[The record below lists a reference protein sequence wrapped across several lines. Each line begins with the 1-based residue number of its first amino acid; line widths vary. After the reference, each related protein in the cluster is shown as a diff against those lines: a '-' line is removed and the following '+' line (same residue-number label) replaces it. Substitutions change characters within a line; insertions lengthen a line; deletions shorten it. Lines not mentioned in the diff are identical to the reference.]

1 MNFMIIATLA
11 AFFVKGLCG
20 FASSLVFSTIL
31 SFGINNINI
40 TPVDLLLKIPSNL
53 IIAWKERHAV
63 KLKVSLP
70 LAAFVLIGDIP
81 GIFLL
86 KYADANWIKIFFG
99 AVIICMGCGM
109 LSGKEEKEDEGKN
122 RSDNGK
128 GGLKPVYIFLGIAS
142 GVLCGMYGIGAL
154 LAVYVSR
161 VTNNNREFKAT
172 ICMAYIVDNIFR
184 FILYVATEIITL
196 QVARQAVLLLP
207 FMLTGLF
214 AGMKSSRYMEEKMA
228 KRVMNIVLV
237 ISGAALI
244 MKTALLYFQG

>member
-1 MNFMIIATLA
+1 MNFRIIATLA

-40 TPVDLLLKIPSNL
+40 TPVDLLLKI
-53 IIAWKERHAV
+53 
-63 KLKVSLP
+63 
-70 LAAFVLIGDIP
+70 
-81 GIFLL
+81 
-86 KYADANWIKIFFG
+86 FFG

-109 LSGKEEKEDEGKN
+109 LSGKDEKEDEDKN
-122 RSDNGK
+122 RSENGK
-128 GGLKPVYIFLGIAS
+128 GGLKPGYIFLGIAS

-161 VTNNNREFKAT
+161 VTNNSREFKAT

-196 QVARQAVLLLP
+196 QVVRQAVLLLP
-207 FMLTGLF
+207 FMLIGLF
-214 AGMKSSRYMEEKMA
+214 AGMKSSRYMEGEDGKAGDEYCAGYFGCGTDHENSFIIFSGLSCYAFFNKKEK
-228 KRVMNIVLV
+228 KYRF
-237 ISGAALI
+237 
-244 MKTALLYFQG
+244 LLLFML